1 MTFHCGVNL
10 SIMMH
15 NREWLWY
22 WFSFPSSFKNG
33 KTSLLCVAKRNIFVL
48 IQIECA
54 SRYTHIHQILA
65 LPFLSTNT
73 SYSMLRWWNQVLLSL
88 LTSYKIYLKSHYL
101 FFFFLLLRKF
111 TSPLL
116 LAMFFLL
123 IAYDPRV
130 PFLLCQVPYIM
141 VSHFCALCMSYEQLH
156 PD

>member
-1 MTFHCGVNL
+1 MCGKEKYLCSHPDRVCIPIHPYTPNPGIAISKYQHILLYVKMVESSSSQSTYLLQNL
-10 SIMMH
+10 PQ
-15 NREWLWY
+15 E
-22 WFSFPSSFKNG
+22 P
-33 KTSLLCVAKRNIFVL
+33 
-48 IQIECA
+48 
-54 SRYTHIHQILA
+54 
-65 LPFLSTNT
+65 LS
-73 SYSMLRWWNQVLLSL
+73 
-88 LTSYKIYLKSHYL
+88 